1 VKNSAT
7 IWHRAPRWLDI
18 AAPALHRHA
27 GADDSGAR
35 DDLNHPLQ
43 HSGPGAASGPAL
55 LVLVAVF
62 ADDRVLLHR
71 RGLPPYEGQWAP
83 PGGFVEAGESLEAAA
98 IREVREEVGITLQ
111 AMQLIPS
118 AVISL
123 PRMNQVH
130 HGFIARLP
138 ARIPATAAPPES
150 LEVGWFTESEV
161 RALDNWS
168 PAANIDIAVQ
178 FEFFRTRAFEFI
190 QQTEEFLRVI
200 GSDGV
205 RYLQR

>member
-1 VKNSAT
+1 MRGKAAGDAFDPTCVDAQAAT
-7 IWHRAPRWLDI
+7 H
-18 AAPALHRHA
+18 
-27 GADDSGAR
+27 
-35 DDLNHPLQ
+35 
-43 HSGPGAASGPAL
+43 GPAL

-71 RGLPPYEGQWAP
+71 RGVPPYEGRWAP

-98 IREVREEVGITLQ
+98 IREVREEAGITLQ
-111 AMQLIPS
+111 AAQLIPC

-130 HGFIARLP
+130 HGFIARLAAVVP
-138 ARIPATAAPPES
+138 AVALPPES

-161 RALDNWS
+161 RALDNWD
-168 PAANIDIAVQ
+168 PAANIEIGIQ
-178 FEFFRTRAFEFI
+178 FEFFRAHAFGFI

-200 GSDGV
+200 GPAGI
-205 RYLQR
+205 RYLTR